1 MDTTDVNEDARLNR
15 LRELAERALERAGRR
30 QLPDSQVK
38 QADYDLSSAPAPIQA
53 LARSVEGMPIEDV
66 RAECMLQFPTDSA
79 YGPGFPTN
87 VGSVCQ
93 KPLTGAV
100 GQICGCDG
108 NAEYACKVEPFTW
121 TPEEDHRARLKL
133 VGYAAGLALGVTKL
147 VTDPITDVIKA
158 ATRIGIDLA
167 SRQAAARRAERM
179 GIQAQAK
186 RDLAL
191 QKKRKAAKA
200 ARKKNRR

>member
-66 RAECMLQFPTDSA
+66 RAECLLQFPTDSS
-79 YGPGFPTN
+79 YGPGFPQ
-87 VGSVCQ
+87 GM
-93 KPLTGAV
+93 
-100 GQICGCDG
+100 
-108 NAEYACKVEPFTW
+108 EW